1 MKSFEQSAKHKKE
14 WYCLDCTDKVLGRFA
29 TKIARV
35 LSGKHKPQ
43 YTPYLDIGDY
53 VVVVNAA
60 RLRVTGKKL
69 TDKNYYRYSGYQS
82 GLKQISLKQQLAKD
96 ATMVVKEAVRGML
109 PKGPLGR
116 AMLKKL
122 KVYAGA
128 VHDHQAQAHL
138 MKELSV

>member
-1 MKSFEQSAKHKKE
+1 MKSFEQSAKHEKE
-14 WYCLDCTDKVLGRFA
+14 WYLLDCTDKVLGRFA
-29 TKIARV
+29 TQIARV

-43 YTPYLDIGDY
+43 YTPYLDTGDY

-60 RLRVTGKKL
+60 KLRVTGSKL
-69 TDKNYYRYSGYQS
+69 EDKYYYRYSGYQS
-82 GLKQISLKQQLAKD
+82 GLKQISLKHQLAKD
-96 ATMVVKEAVRGML
+96 ATAVIKEAVRGML

-128 VHDHQAQAHL
+128 KHDHQAQAHL
-138 MKELSV
+138 MKQLTV